1 MAAAQTT
8 GRQPSLYGPV
18 LRHTYIAI
26 VHLLLF
32 AFSLWVAYGLRYEF
46 RIPPAALPIPDTES
60 ILPSQVGVPTSVWAS
75 FFELLAFV
83 LLVKLLVFGY
93 FRLYAGWWQYVSIQ
107 DLVETFKASHIS
119 TAIILGAIYAC
130 RALFVYQAVTVR
142 LAVPDTVLI
151 IDWAA
156 TIALVG
162 GLRFLVRVIR
172 EGSRP
177 VSPAGLIRVLIIG
190 AGDAGEGVLRELYRL
205 PVERYHVV
213 GFVDDDPKKRGMR
226 IHGVPV
232 LGGVADLAA
241 VAEKQNAQEVV
252 IALPQ
257 PTRDELRRIIEVCK
271 GRKLTF
277 RIVPGVADLIDGRL
291 DVSRLREVDINDLL
305 GREPISLDVE
315 GIGHLLTD
323 KVVLVT
329 GAGGSIGSELCRQIA
344 NFRPQRLLLLEQAEN
359 NLFHIDRELRGEHP
373 QLHVTPVI
381 ADVCDRVRLDDIF
394 RRYAPAI
401 VYHAAA
407 HKHVPMM
414 ELNPGEAIKNNV
426 FGTKCVADMAGK
438 HGAETFVL
446 ISTDKA
452 VNPTSVMGCTKRIA
466 EMYCQSLS
474 LRPECA
480 RTKYIIVRFGN
491 VLGSAGSVVPVFREQ
506 IARGGP
512 VTVTHPE
519 MRRYFM
525 TIPEA
530 SQLVIQASV
539 IGKGGQTMLLDMGT
553 PVKIVDLAR
562 DMITLSGFRPDIDV
576 KIEFQGIR
584 PGEKLFEELRTT
596 GEDVLPT
603 PHRKIFVWQS
613 RPCALEE
620 IQGALTC
627 LEAVAND
634 QKLADVQGVLRGIVP
649 EFDPRPTLG
658 S

>member
-1 MAAAQTT
+1 
-8 GRQPSLYGPV
+8 V
-18 LRHTYIAI
+18 
-26 VHLLLF
+26 
-32 AFSLWVAYGLRYEF
+32 
-46 RIPPAALPIPDTES
+46 D
-60 ILPSQVGVPTSVWAS
+60 
-75 FFELLAFV
+75 
-83 LLVKLLVFGY
+83 
-93 FRLYAGWWQYVSIQ
+93 
-107 DLVETFKASHIS
+107 
-119 TAIILGAIYAC
+119 
-130 RALFVYQAVTVR
+130 VR

-162 GLRFLVRVIR
+162 GMRFLVRIVR

-177 VSPAGLIRVLIIG
+177 VSPAGLTRVLIVG

-241 VAEKQNAQEVV
+241 VADRQNAQEVV

-257 PTRDELRRIIEVCK
+257 PTREDLRRIIEVCK
-271 GRKLTF
+271 GRKMTF

-291 DVSRLREVDINDLL
+291 DVTRLREVDINDLL
-305 GREPISLDVE
+305 GREPILLDVE
-315 GIGHLLTD
+315 GIGHLLAD
-323 KVVLVT
+323 KVVMVT

-344 NFRPQRLLLLEQAEN
+344 NFRPRRLLLLEQAEN
-359 NLFHIDRELRGEHP
+359 NLFYIDRELRAAHP
-373 QLHVTPVI
+373 ELAVTPVI
-381 ADVCDRVRLDDIF
+381 ADVGDRARLDNVF
-394 RRYAPAI
+394 RSYTPAI

-426 FGTKCVADMAGK
+426 FGTKNVSDMAGK
-438 HGAETFVL
+438 YGAEAFVL

-452 VNPTSVMGCTKRIA
+452 VNPTSVMGCTKRVA
-466 EMYCQSLS
+466 EMYCQALS
-474 LRPECA
+474 LVPACA
-480 RTKYIIVRFGN
+480 KTKYVIVRFGN
-491 VLGSAGSVVPVFREQ
+491 VLGSSGSVVPVFREQ

-530 SQLVIQASV
+530 TQLVIQASV

-562 DMITLSGFRPDIDV
+562 DMITLSGFRPDIDI
-576 KIEFQGIR
+576 KIEFQGVR

-596 GEDVLPT
+596 GENVLPT
-603 PHRKIFVWQS
+603 HHRKIFVWQS
-613 RPCALEE
+613 RQCTMDE
-620 IQGALTC
+620 IQGVLDR
-627 LEAVAND
+627 LEAAVNNHS
-634 QKLADVQGVLRGIVP
+634 LPEVQSVLQSVVP
-649 EFDPRPTLG
+649 EFDPRPASPPPVRPQPAAG
-658 S
+658 AGGVQAEPSPAI